1 MKSNVMG
8 IGTLLSEKELKE
20 LTKETKETLAVGDVK
35 TIGTIRVFGSVDMWN
50 AQRRRRT
57 SASMTRRLN

>member
-1 MKSNVMG
+1 MKSNLMG

-20 LTKETKETLAVGDVK
+20 LTKETKETIAAVDVK
-35 TIGTIRVFGSVDMWN
+35 TVGTVRVFGSIDMWN
-50 AQRRRRT
+50 AQRKRRT